1 MSPAPR
7 PPRPAPARPG
17 TPMPRRPALLLAL
30 LAACAPLSAP
40 APPLDLAD
48 LPRNTERGFD
58 EDGVMEVYFTQPG
71 VLPGEGAE
79 VELDDALAAL
89 IDASTT
95 TLDMCL
101 YEFKLPQV
109 IDAALA
115 AHDRGVVVRF
125 VGDGDESEDTGY
137 VALESAGVEIVSRPP
152 RDRIMHNKFVVVDG
166 QAVWSGS
173 TNVTDNGVFRNNNNA
188 VIIESPAMAD
198 EYTREFEQMFVGA
211 EFGRKKADLAVVR
224 SVAFRDQD
232 IRFHF
237 SPEHD
242 PIHDMVALADS
253 ADHTL
258 HFMIFAYTHP
268 DLLDAMLRAKARG
281 VEVVGVF
288 DESQARGRY
297 SVDEAL
303 ALAGVPVFI
312 DGNRNASGFAG
323 GKLHHKAM
331 LVDVGVESSEPVVT
345 TGSFNWSK
353 SATLYN
359 DENLIEIRD
368 PALHALYAQEFCRV
382 LEVATLHPDFQAEPV
397 NPCARVPQV
406 FINEF
411 LPNPDGTDRGE
422 EYVEIVNV
430 GTTAVDLTGWRLGDE
445 LSPDRH
451 VFEGTV
457 IEPGDGV
464 VVFDEGDH
472 SAIAKA
478 IVSSTGSLSLNNT
491 GDTLSLVDASGAVID
506 RVAYSTSRSGTAW
519 NRREDRAKDA
529 PFTWHG
535 DVPDAVDAR
544 SPGTRV
550 DGNPFVYDPAPE
562 FHVVINELLP
572 DPDGTDRGNE
582 WVELVNV
589 GPDPADLTGFSLYDA
604 SGLRHDFGAVVLE
617 VGEALVLFDQG
628 DHSDVPGAIT
638 SSSGSLSLNNT
649 GDALTLYAADGAL
662 HDQVSWATS
671 RTDESWNRSVDA
683 LLGAALELHSVVA
696 PDGALRSPG
705 LRADGTP
712 WGG

>member
-1 MSPAPR
+1 
-7 PPRPAPARPG
+7 
-17 TPMPRRPALLLAL
+17 MPRSALLLAL
-30 LAACAPLSAP
+30 LAACAPSDQE
-40 APPLDLAD
+40 APPLDLSE

-58 EDGVMEVYFTQPG
+58 DDGVMEVYFTEPG
-71 VLPGEGAE
+71 LLPGESAE

-115 AHDRGVVVRF
+115 AHERGVAVRF
-125 VGDGDESEDTGY
+125 VGDGDEAQDSGY
-137 VALESAGVEIVSRPP
+137 LALEAAGVDIVSRRP
-152 RDRIMHNKFVVVDG
+152 RDRIMHNKFVIADG
-166 QAVWSGS
+166 QAIWSGS
-173 TNVTDNGVFRNNNNA
+173 TNVTDNGLFRNNNNA
-188 VIIESPAMAD
+188 VIIESAAMAD
-198 EYTREFEQMFVGA
+198 EYTREFEQMYVGA
-211 EFGRKKADLAVVR
+211 EFGRKKDDLTVVR
-224 SVAFRDQD
+224 SVSFRDQD
-232 IRFHF
+232 IVFHF

-242 PIHDMVALADS
+242 PIDEMVALADS

-268 DLLDAMLRAKARG
+268 DLRDAMLRAQARG

-288 DESQARGRY
+288 DESQGRGRY
-297 SVDEAL
+297 SVDEYL
-303 ALAGVPVFI
+303 AQAGVPVFI
-312 DGNRNASGFAG
+312 DGNRNSSGFSG

-331 LVDVGVESSEPVVT
+331 LVDVGIESSEPVVT

-382 LEVATLHPDFQAEPV
+382 FEVATLHPDYQAGPV
-397 NPCARVPQV
+397 NPCVRVPQL

-411 LPNPDGTDRGE
+411 LPNPDGTDRGQ
-422 EYVEIVNV
+422 EYVEIINV
-430 GTTAVDLTGWRLGDE
+430 GTTAVDLTGWTLGDE
-445 LSPDRH
+445 ANPVRH
-451 VFEGTV
+451 AFDGTIV
-457 IEPGDGV
+457 EPGDGL
-464 VVFDEGDH
+464 VVFDRGDH
-472 SAIAKA
+472 SAIDKA
-478 IVSSTGSLSLNNT
+478 INSSTGSLSLNNT

-506 RVAYSTSRSGTAW
+506 RVDYSSSRSGMAW

-529 PFTWHG
+529 AFTWHV
-535 DVPDAVDAR
+535 DVEDAVASL

-550 DGNPFVYDPAPE
+550 DGNPFVYDPVPD

-572 DPDGTDRGNE
+572 DPAGTDRGSE

-589 GPDPADLTGFSLYDA
+589 GPDMADLTGFTIYDA
-604 SGLRHDFGAVVLE
+604 SGLRHDFDAVLLD
-617 VGEALVLFDQG
+617 VGEAVVLFDQG
-628 DHSDVPGAIT
+628 DHSDVPGAIN

-649 GDALTLYAADGAL
+649 GDALTLYAADGSL

-683 LLGAALELHSVVA
+683 LLGAGLEWHSVVA
-696 PDGALRSPG
+696 ADGAIQSPG
-705 LRADGTP
+705 TRADGTP
-712 WGG
+712 WD